1 MLIPYFHSSVYYK
14 FTLQMKKLILNVV
27 ACLFVLSAN
36 AQYEDSVA
44 IRRIADDI
52 LKNGKA
58 YEDLRYLCK
67 KIGARLSGSANAQKA
82 VDATAKILKEA
93 GADTVYLQPCM
104 VPHWVRGEKEQGIVQ
119 WGKNK
124 KSLNVCA
131 LGMSVG
137 TAPAGI
143 KAEIIE
149 VANFDELKKL
159 GEEKIK
165 GKIVF
170 FNYPMRPELI
180 FGGYG
185 DAVRYRGAGPVE
197 ASKLGAVAVMIRSV
211 THALDNN
218 PHTGATRYDSTV
230 KKIPAMACSTMD
242 AEWLHE
248 LCKKEKKVE
257 LFMKMS
263 CEKLPD
269 VLSYNVVVEIR
280 GAEFPNEILIA
291 GGHLDSWD
299 LAEGAHDDGAGCV
312 QSIQMLR
319 SIKAT
324 GIKPKRTIRCVLFMN
339 EENGLAGGN
348 KYTELAGTYKENHL
362 FAIESDAGGFGV
374 ETLGLTGKPEQVTK
388 VHSWLPLLKPYG
400 INDMPDGG
408 GGADIGPLKKFGT
421 FMCSVN
427 PNSQRY
433 FDFHHAPNDIF
444 ENVHKREL
452 EMGAVGMTAII
463 YLVDKYGL

>member
-1 MLIPYFHSSVYYK
+1 MKLVSLLLTTFVFTVSS
-14 FTLQMKKLILNVV
+14 F
-27 ACLFVLSAN
+27 
-36 AQYEDSVA
+36 AQNEDSIT

-67 KIGARLSGSANAQKA
+67 NIGARLSGSANAQKA
-82 VDATAKILKEA
+82 VEATAQMLKEA

-104 VPHWVRGEKEQGIVQ
+104 VPHWVRGAKEQGIVE

-124 KSLNVCA
+124 KQLNVCA

-137 TAPAGI
+137 TPASGI

-159 GEEKIK
+159 GEENIK

-170 FNYPMRPELI
+170 FNYPMRPELV

-185 DAVRYRGAGPVE
+185 DAVRYRGSGPVE
-197 ASKLGAVAVMIRSV
+197 AAKLGAVAIMIRSV

-248 LCKKEKKVE
+248 LFSKEKKVE
-257 LFMKMS
+257 MYMKMN

-269 VLSYNVVVEIR
+269 VLSYNVVGEIR
-280 GAEFPNEILIA
+280 GTEKPEEILTA

-319 SIKAT
+319 TIKAL

-339 EENGLAGGN
+339 EENGLAGGT
-348 KYTELAGTYKENHL
+348 KYAELAGINKENQI
-362 FAIESDAGGFGV
+362 FAIESDEGAFGV
-374 ETLGLTGKPEQVTK
+374 ITIGLSGKPEQVSK
-388 VHSWLPLLKPYG
+388 ARSWLPLFKPYG
-400 INDMPDGG
+400 IQDMPNGG
-408 GGADIGPLKKFGT
+408 GGADIGPLRKYGT
-421 FMCSVN
+421 FMSSVN

-433 FDFHHAPNDIF
+433 FDFHHSPIDKF
-444 ENVHKREL
+444 EGVHKREL
-452 EMGAVGMTAII
+452 ELGAVGMTAMI
-463 YLVDKYGL
+463 YMVDKYGL

>member
-1 MLIPYFHSSVYYK
+1 
-14 FTLQMKKLILNVV
+14 MKKFF
-27 ACLFVLSAN
+27 LFTSLSFFALFAS
-36 AQYEDSVA
+36 AQKDDSV
-44 IRRIADDI
+44 IFRRIADDI
-52 LKNGKA
+52 LKNGRA
-58 YEDLRYLCK
+58 YEDLRYICK

-82 VDATAKILKEA
+82 VEATAKMLKDA

-104 VPHWVRGEKEQGIVQ
+104 VPHWVRGAKEQGIIQ
-119 WGKNK
+119 WGANK
-124 KSLNVCA
+124 KSLSVCA

-137 TAPAGI
+137 TAAAGI
-143 KAEIIE
+143 KAEVIE
-149 VANFDELKKL
+149 VANFEELKKL
-159 GEEKIK
+159 GEEKVK

-197 ASKLGAVAVMIRSV
+197 AAKLGAVAIIIRSV

-248 LCKKEKKVE
+248 LFKKEKKVE

-263 CEKLPD
+263 CKNLPD
-269 VLSYNVVVEIR
+269 KLSYNVVGEIR
-280 GAEFPNEILIA
+280 GTEFPNEIITA

-312 QSIQMLR
+312 QSIQIIR
-319 SIKAT
+319 TIKAL
-324 GIKPKRTIRCVLFMN
+324 GIIPKRTIRCVLFMN

-348 KYTELAGTYKENHL
+348 KYAELAALNKENHL

-374 ETLGLTGKPEQVTK
+374 ETLGLTGKSEQVAK
-388 VHSWLPLLKPYG
+388 VRSWLPLFRPYG
-400 INDMPDGG
+400 IYDMPDGG
-408 GGADIGPLKKFGT
+408 GGADIGPLRKFET
-421 FMCSVN
+421 FMCGVN
-427 PNSQRY
+427 PGSQRY
-433 FDFHHAPNDIF
+433 FDYHHAPNDIF

-452 EMGAVGMTAII
+452 EMGAVGMTALV
-463 YLVDKYGL
+463 YLVSQYGL